1 MASKTDDSKTRQSQQ
16 VERGYTIRQVTHM
29 QASWSEQERG
39 EDGKFFLQLILDNGV
54 EEYIVQPTSSDIDE
68 LLKLFDRSKYTT
80 FDLERKIIIFGNVTV
95 KA

>member
-1 MASKTDDSKTRQSQQ
+1 MASKSDDSKAKQSRQT
-16 VERGYTIRQVTHM
+16 ERGYTIRQITHM

-39 EDGKFFLQLILDNGV
+39 ADGKFFLQLILDNGV
-54 EEYIVQPTSSDIDE
+54 EEYIVQPTASDADE

-80 FDLERKIIIFGNVTV
+80 FDLERKIIIFGNVAP